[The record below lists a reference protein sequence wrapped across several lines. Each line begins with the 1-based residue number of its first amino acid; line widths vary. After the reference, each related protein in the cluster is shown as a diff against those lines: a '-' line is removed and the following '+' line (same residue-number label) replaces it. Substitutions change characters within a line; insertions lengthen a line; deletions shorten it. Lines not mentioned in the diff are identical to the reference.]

1 MTYQH
6 PWYTLQLQL
15 ENTTNSE
22 SESTQNPK
30 PETIG
35 PKSTNS
41 SRMGDYWE
49 YHVMCKALERGAEV
63 FKNISC
69 VGKIDMR
76 IDWNGQSLPC
86 DVKAKVERNKSYPG
100 KYYQDTLNV
109 IPEDVYMVCVDPTD
123 GSVSWHTQRVP
134 EGWEDF
140 WN

>member
-1 MTYQH
+1 
-6 PWYTLQLQL
+6 
-15 ENTTNSE
+15 
-22 SESTQNPK
+22 
-30 PETIG
+30 
-35 PKSTNS
+35 
-41 SRMGDYWE
+41 
-49 YHVMCKALERGAEV
+49 MCKALERGAEV

-86 DVKAKVERNKSYPG
+86 DVKAKVERNKREPG